1 MILAWIMA
9 GAAMVFAGI
18 ACVSVLWFDHEEV
31 KRDDR

>member
-1 MILAWIMA
+1 MMIAWIMA

-18 ACVSVLWFDHEEV
+18 ACLSVFWFDHEEV